1 MQKLYEFLASA
12 DENNHKIWSIELN
25 ELNKKL
31 EKYMLTPALFL
42 SKIHFTKFEDTRE
55 RF

>member
-1 MQKLYEFLASA
+1 MQKLYEFIVSA

-31 EKYMLTPALFL
+31 EKYMLSSV
-42 SKIHFTKFEDTRE
+42 SKIHFTKFEDTKE

>member
-31 EKYMLTPALFL
+31 EKYMLSSV